1 MNPALPTWLTRAAAA
16 DLTVFCCAATAGIH
30 AGLVPEHVRGEPRLG
45 AAFAL
50 AVVMLLVGG
59 AALALRP
66 EDRRIARIAA
76 LLLGGLIASYAA
88 SRTTGIPLLAPDP
101 EAVDAVGVAA
111 SSIELVGLGCA
122 LWLSQPIRHQG
133 WRSSS

>member
-1 MNPALPTWLTRAAAA
+1 
-16 DLTVFCCAATAGIH
+16 
-30 AGLVPEHVRGEPRLG
+30 
-45 AAFAL
+45 
-50 AVVMLLVGG
+50 MLLVGG